1 MTLREKLS
9 KLTVL
14 VCLCA
19 ALFAAASSYAFAQT
33 ESGEQPV
40 TALSIEVLTAEL
52 SNLEGRAKV
61 DRLNLLVEKWMERD
75 RDIAAGY
82 MADALSLAETIDYQ
96 EGILSAKLHHVYLAI
111 IEEQY
116 AQAITELDALVKVL
130 TPLENPTLMAKAKNA
145 YGQLWLA
152 LSDFQRAQD
161 AFDSAQSLF
170 EKAGDRRGIAQAKLN
185 LGVVYALVGGFD
197 KAVSHYLEA
206 IETFEALGQVEELAD
221 AYSNLGSVNAQ
232 MGRQEDA
239 ITYFTLALD
248 TFEGVNDRRGMA
260 TAYNNLGAFFL
271 ELTLTEQAGEFFDQA
286 QKIYTDLKD
295 QTGIGDVALHR
306 GALLEGEKDLEGAL
320 RAYQEADSA
329 YQAVGHLEGQAV
341 AKNNMGTVHY
351 LAGDY
356 QLALE
361 AHQASLDM
369 AQELTYKEGLL
380 SALKNLSMDY
390 QALGDLEKSNEM
402 MGTYLELNDYLLQES
417 IQAQTQNKQVLHET
431 EKKERALLAEQ
442 AAKALVEAQRR
453 RLMVIVGIISVAG
466 LVISGLLALVAKER
480 QKSEK
485 LLLNIL
491 PKKIA
496 DKLKKYGKAESE
508 RFENVTVY
516 FSDVVNFTNTSA
528 TLEPEFLIS
537 ELNAIF
543 TLFDNI
549 MESHGCERIK
559 TIGDAYLAVCGMPV
573 AREDHANR
581 MVTAALEIRDALTA
595 RNSTSTVKWEIRIGI
610 HTGSVVGGIVG
621 IKKYIYDVF
630 GDTIN
635 TASRMESNSE
645 PMHINISETTFAQVA
660 DAFQTVKRDML
671 TVKGK
676 GAMQMYFV
684 GEQGGT

>member
-1 MTLREKLS
+1 MKPKYKAQQKHHKNSLVIIAM
-9 KLTVL
+9 VL
-14 VCLCA
+14 GMVIGSA
-19 ALFAAASSYAFAQT
+19 SIVFAMAPA
-33 ESGEQPV
+33 EGQPV
-40 TALSIEVLTAEL
+40 TVASIEVLTAEL
-52 SNLEGRAKV
+52 EGLEGRAKV
-61 DRLNLLVEKWMERD
+61 DRLNLLVEKWLERD
-75 RDIAAGY
+75 RTIAVGY
-82 MADALSLAETIDYQ
+82 IDQALTLAESIGYQ
-96 EGILSAKLHHVYLAI
+96 EGVLAGKLHLVYLAI

-116 AQAITELDALVKVL
+116 AKAITDLDGLVTVL
-130 TPLENPTLMAKAKNA
+130 TPLDNPILMAKAKNA
-145 YGQLWLA
+145 YGQLWLG

-161 AFDSAQSLF
+161 AFDSALSLF
-170 EKAGDRRGIAQAKLN
+170 KSAGDSRGVAQAKLN

-206 IETFEALGQVEELAD
+206 IDTFEALGQIEELAD

-239 ITYFTLALD
+239 ITYYTLALE
-248 TFEGVNDRRGMA
+248 TFERVNDRRGVA

-271 ELTLTEQAGEFFDQA
+271 ELALTEQAGEFFDQA
-286 QKIYTDLKD
+286 QKIYTDLND

-320 RAYQEADSA
+320 KA
-329 YQAVGHLEGQAV
+329 YQAADVAYQSVGYLEGQTV
-341 AKNNMGTVHY
+341 AKNNMGTVYY
-351 LAGDY
+351 LQGAY
-356 QLALE
+356 QEALE
-361 AHQASLDM
+361 AHQAALDL
-369 AQELTYKEGLL
+369 AQEMTYKEGLL

-390 QALGDLEKSNEM
+390 QALGNLQKANEM
-402 MGTYLELNDYLLQES
+402 MATYLELNDYLLQES

-431 EKKERALLAEQ
+431 EKKERALVAEQ

-466 LVISGLLALVAKER
+466 LVISGLLVLVAKER
-480 QKSEK
+480 RKSEK

-516 FSDVVNFTNTSA
+516 FSDVVNFTTTSA
-528 TLEPEFLIS
+528 TLEPEFLIG

-573 AREDHANR
+573 AREDHAKR
-581 MVTAALEIRDALTA
+581 MVSAALEIREALAA
-595 RNSTSTVKWEIRIGI
+595 RNSASAVKWEIRIGI

-645 PMHINISETTFAQVA
+645 PMHVNISETTFAHVA
-660 DAFQTVKRDML
+660 GNFQTIKRDML

-676 GAMQMYFV
+676 GNMQMYFV
-684 GEQGGT
+684 R